1 MITQKQKSKKGEKK
15 KIECKTLMGKKLSL
29 SEIYRIKKC
38 KMYKKVYNLQKVKHK
53 KCKILRKK

>member
-1 MITQKQKSKKGEKK
+1 MITQKQKSKKGGKK

-53 KCKILRKK
+53 KCII